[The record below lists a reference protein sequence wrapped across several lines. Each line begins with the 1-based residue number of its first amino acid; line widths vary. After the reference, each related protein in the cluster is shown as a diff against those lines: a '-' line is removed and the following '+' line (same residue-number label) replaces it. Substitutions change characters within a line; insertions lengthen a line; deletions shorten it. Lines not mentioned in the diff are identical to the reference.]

1 MAAVTSQTTQTGQD
15 EVTDLSKQYDTPM
28 GLAHSTMQAL
38 KDRIKLHYD
47 LASDYYL
54 NLWGEH
60 IHHGY
65 WATDEAKAKDTKEV
79 AQVNLIRLL
88 LEISKVSEGARV
100 LDTGCG
106 IGGTSRFLASELGCT
121 VTGITISTK
130 QVEMATRLTKAEAA
144 KQIQG
149 DHKTVTLDADGFIA
163 LGKGKVR
170 FLELDAEK
178 MGEYFASDAGTFD
191 VVWISEALSH
201 FPNKALFF
209 QNAFKVLKQGGKL
222 VLADWFKGEELNQT
236 QFDNDI
242 KPIEDGML
250 LPPLCTQPDYVKFAT
265 DAGLKVFHEPKD
277 ISKDVSKTW
286 DISWSLVQNP
296 SLWAFA
302 FSQGRDGIAF
312 LQAFRAMRRGYSN
325 GSFRY
330 AVMSFQKEQSY
341 PTSIDISRPQPPPP
355 PAHLLSSGPVRSDPS
370 KIMATYPQ
378 PRNQRGAEL
387 GILVPPRMDVGELRN
402 SKTENRINGWSPN
415 A

>member
-1 MAAVTSQTTQTGQD
+1 MN
-15 EVTDLSKQYDTPM
+15 
-28 GLAHSTMQAL
+28 
-38 KDRIKLHYD
+38 R
-47 LASDYYL
+47 
-54 NLWGEH
+54 GEH
-60 IHHGY
+60 SHHGY

-149 DHKTVTLDADGFIA
+149 DDKTVTPDADGFIA

-178 MGEYFASDAGTFD
+178 MGEYFASDAGTLD
-191 VVWISEALSH
+191 AVWISEALSH

-222 VLADWFKGEELNQT
+222 VLADWVKGEELNQT

-242 KPIEDGML
+242 KPIEGWYL
-250 LPPLCTQPDYVKFAT
+250 
-265 DAGLKVFHEPKD
+265 
-277 ISKDVSKTW
+277 S
-286 DISWSLVQNP
+286 
-296 SLWAFA
+296 
-302 FSQGRDGIAF
+302 
-312 LQAFRAMRRGYSN
+312 RGK
-325 GSFRY
+325 R
-330 AVMSFQKEQSY
+330 
-341 PTSIDISRPQPPPP
+341 TS
-355 PAHLLSSGPVRSDPS
+355 
-370 KIMATYPQ
+370 
-378 PRNQRGAEL
+378 
-387 GILVPPRMDVGELRN
+387 
-402 SKTENRINGWSPN
+402 
-415 A
+415 